1 MSPSP
6 VRRRLARLI
15 ALAVVFGAAC
25 APASA
30 TPAAA
35 PPAAPA
41 VSSPGNAAPAAG
53 LTTIR
58 VAIPA
63 AIFEPL
69 YPRAAKDAG
78 LYAQDGL
85 DVEFVEVPSDT
96 ITLTGVISGEFQV
109 GRVGAQS
116 VLTAA
121 SQGSDAVMVAAPHT
135 ALPFIFAA
143 QEGFS
148 SLESLYDQPVGE
160 GVPGSFLANVTGAL
174 YRARGLDPD
183 RLVVVNTGTAT
194 QSLSALIAGKIAGTL
209 VLYTDQAVL
218 GRSGAHTVQ
227 LADVREE
234 LPSYLRTVLII
245 RRKSLAEDD
254 ELMRRFFVAHS
265 RAYRWATANE
275 EAVVQTAMK
284 YQNRE
289 RADAEANFEILLRPK
304 VMTPD
309 FAFTEEQMD
318 YMQRLNLVVGSQRE
332 LLPFDRV
339 ADLRYVKAIAEAL
352 GPYVPPAR

>member
-1 MSPSP
+1 MSLSR
-6 VRRRLARLI
+6 VRRQVVRIVAT
-15 ALAVVFGAAC
+15 AAVLVAAC
-25 APASA
+25 APAVT

-35 PPAAPA
+35 PPSAPGAA
-41 VSSPGNAAPAAG
+41 SSGNVAPAAS
-53 LTTIR
+53 LATVR
-58 VAIPA
+58 VAVPG
-63 AIFEPL
+63 AIFEPI

-78 LYAQDGL
+78 LYAEDGL
-85 DVEFVEVPSDT
+85 DVEFVEAPSDT
-96 ITLTGVISGEFQV
+96 IVTSGVISGEFHV

-121 SQGSDAVMVAAPHT
+121 SQGSDLVMVAAPHT

-143 QEGFS
+143 QEGFT
-148 SLESLYDQPVGE
+148 SLEGLYDQPVGE
-160 GVPGSFLANVTGAL
+160 GAPGSFLANVTGAL
-174 YRARGLDPD
+174 YRARGLDPE
-183 RLVVVNTGTAT
+183 RLVAVNTGTAT
-194 QSLSALIAGKIAGTL
+194 QSVAALIAGKVAASL
-209 VLYTDQAVL
+209 VLYTDMAVL
-218 GRSGAHTVQ
+218 SRSGARTVQ

-234 LPSYLRTVLII
+234 LPSYLRTVLVI
-245 RRKSLAEDD
+245 RRKSLVEDD
-254 ELMRRFFVAHS
+254 ALMRRFFVAHS
-265 RAYRWATANE
+265 RAYRWAIANE

-289 RADAEANFEILLRPK
+289 RADAEANFELLLRPK
-304 VMTPD
+304 LMTPD

-318 YMQRLNLVVGSQRE
+318 YMQRLNLAVGSQRD